1 MLYTSYQNCYLTN
14 YKLLSTNIKKKEH
27 FINFKLRSKAKIH
40 FQVWFIAKVIKQ
52 YSMRSIFIDILQKRS
67 KEFLETFDNRIFA
80 FSTQQVTNGKGFFCE
95 KMKSQ
100 VGAKRPNELDSL
112 EI

>member
-14 YKLLSTNIKKKEH
+14 YKLLSTNVKKKN

-40 FQVWFIAKVIKQ
+40 FQVWFIAKLIKQ
-52 YSMRSIFIDILQKRS
+52 YSMRSIFIDILQERS

-80 FSTQQVTNGKGFFCE
+80 FSIQQVTNRQGFFCE
-95 KMKSQ
+95 VKSQ
-100 VGAKRPNELDSL
+100 VGAERPNELDSL
-112 EI
+112 EV

>member
-14 YKLLSTNIKKKEH
+14 YKLLSTNVKKKN

-40 FQVWFIAKVIKQ
+40 FQVWFIAKLIKQ
-52 YSMRSIFIDILQKRS
+52 YSMRSIFIDILQERS

-80 FSTQQVTNGKGFFCE
+80 FNK
-95 KMKSQ
+95 
-100 VGAKRPNELDSL
+100 
-112 EI
+112 